1 MYTSKSGKKFGSIFA
16 GRKHDAD
23 HTEDGMHSE
32 GGPKE
37 SPEHDASETPS
48 FEAGEQEGAKE
59 HEGVQMNEGK
69 EHNGEVN
76 ERGDDQEDEQHE
88 THPVVA
94 EHGPAHK
101 VVIHH
106 DEATGRHTV
115 TSHHKDGH
123 VHTNV
128 HEHAHNAHEE
138 ARELAN
144 VPPAGK
150 EENVE
155 KDGFNHKDQGQ
166 QGAPS
171 EEDGFAMPNLV

>member
-1 MYTSKSGKKFGSIFA
+1 MYESKKTPGKKFGSIFA
-16 GRKHDAD
+16 GKKYDEN

-32 GGPKE
+32 
-37 SPEHDASETPS
+37 SPEHEAKETPE

-59 HEGVQMNEGK
+59 HEGE
-69 EHNGEVN
+69 E
-76 ERGDDQEDEQHE
+76 
-88 THPVVA
+88 HPVVA
-94 EHGPAHK
+94 EHGKAHK
-101 VVIHH
+101 VIIHH
-106 DEATGRHTV
+106 DEASGRHTV

-128 HEHAHNAHEE
+128 HEHAHKAHDE
-138 ARELAN
+138 ARQLAS

-150 EENVE
+150 EENEE
-155 KDGFNHKDQGQ
+155 KDGFGHKDQGQ

>member
-1 MYTSKSGKKFGSIFA
+1 MYESKRTPGKKFGSSFA
-16 GRKHDAD
+16 GKHYDEN
-23 HTEDGMHSE
+23 HSEDGMHSE
-32 GGPKE
+32 A
-37 SPEHDASETPS
+37 PEHEKSETPE

-59 HEGVQMNEGK
+59 HEGVEMNEGK
-69 EHNGEVN
+69 EHNGETN
-76 ERGDDQEDEQHE
+76 ERENDEGDEQHE
-88 THPVVA
+88 THPMVA
-94 EHGPAHK
+94 EHGPANK

-128 HEHAHNAHEE
+128 HQHAHKAHDEG
-138 ARELAN
+138 RNLAG
-144 VPPAGK
+144 VPAAGK
-150 EENVE
+150 EENEE
-155 KDGFNHKDQGQ
+155 KTGFNHSDKGQ